1 MMNELSWC
9 CIASMKPGEAS
20 KTTTIHRISDGN
32 SNHFSSMHR
41 NNVNDHY
48 DNETCNINNN
58 LSSSSVLI
66 SETTQLDRLDLTK
79 APDWMEYVEIVEHR
93 RNEPGGAGAY
103 DTMRGDLQCTG
114 NMNRND
120 NQRWYIW
127 GQDFHIQRLQKSYLS
142 LLSESN
148 SEIKSS
154 VIVSMNDQLQ
164 RAVEESEII
173 LQSLLRE
180 AENASQMWTTKMN
193 HDPPNHNDTPKKL
206 IYMVRLTLLWSR
218 GNSNSSTCY
227 GASRCTGSYHD
238 SIVVRGHACSNMY
251 PIDLYGPI
259 ASIECSIAAEIH
271 HHTTVPVDSNS
282 TTTTY
287 GDSSSSSS
295 GGHEQL
301 IFVVAGTIPSRY
313 HNPRNKVASWTRIR
327 KTLEA
332 PERYKPPGVSEVIM
346 VRSIPR
352 INHMHNDGSNN
363 DNNNNSINNTDLEV
377 LEGLSSNVFIIYKDG
392 TIRTAVDGVLHGY
405 VRQLVLDCAVGCGSS
420 CGLIL
425 DVSQPIRLQEVHEWK
440 EAFIT
445 SSSRLLYPIS
455 KIMIQHHYPNGETVV
470 REFWQDPVLTSTSE
484 TSHAKPKWR
493 EMYDAILRQAGY

>member
-9 CIASMKPGEAS
+9 CIASMKPGETS
-20 KTTTIHRISDGN
+20 KTTTVHRISDGN
-32 SNHFSSMHR
+32 NNHFSSMHR

-48 DNETCNINNN
+48 DNETCNINDN

-66 SETTQLDRLDLTK
+66 SETTLLDRLDLTK

-93 RNEPGGAGAY
+93 HNEPGGAGAY

-114 NMNRND
+114 NTNRND
-120 NQRWYIW
+120 NQGWYIW

-154 VIVSMNDQLQ
+154 ATMSLNDQLQ

-180 AENASQMWTTKMN
+180 AENASQMWTTNMN
-193 HDPPNHNDTPKKL
+193 HDPPNHNDTPKKF

-227 GASRCTGSYHD
+227 GASHCTRNNHD

-271 HHTTVPVDSNS
+271 HHTTVP
-282 TTTTY
+282 
-287 GDSSSSSS
+287 
-295 GGHEQL
+295 
-301 IFVVAGTIPSRY
+301 
-313 HNPRNKVASWTRIR
+313 
-327 KTLEA
+327 
-332 PERYKPPGVSEVIM
+332 
-346 VRSIPR
+346 
-352 INHMHNDGSNN
+352 
-363 DNNNNSINNTDLEV
+363 
-377 LEGLSSNVFIIYKDG
+377 
-392 TIRTAVDGVLHGY
+392 
-405 VRQLVLDCAVGCGSS
+405 
-420 CGLIL
+420 
-425 DVSQPIRLQEVHEWK
+425 
-440 EAFIT
+440 
-445 SSSRLLYPIS
+445 
-455 KIMIQHHYPNGETVV
+455 
-470 REFWQDPVLTSTSE
+470 
-484 TSHAKPKWR
+484 
-493 EMYDAILRQAGY
+493 